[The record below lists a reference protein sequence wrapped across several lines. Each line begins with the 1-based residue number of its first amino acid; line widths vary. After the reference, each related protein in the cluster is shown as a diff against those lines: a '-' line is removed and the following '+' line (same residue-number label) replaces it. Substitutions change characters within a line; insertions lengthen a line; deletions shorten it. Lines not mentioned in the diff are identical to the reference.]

1 MTSPLSVPLS
11 PEADSSEL
19 ARRDLQARLSG
30 LGRLNNGKTDEAQK
44 EKKLREA
51 CEGFESIFI
60 QKMWQEM
67 RNTLPK
73 TNILQGREEQFW
85 QGMYDQELAKKM
97 TSAGGIGLADM
108 MYAQLSQG
116 LSSASRTSAAAAP
129 QGGMRAFVPDAS
141 PLVPRALSRS
151 AAAAEDGQA
160 SQAGSQPASP
170 SGRQPG
176 HPLGNT
182 PGMQRDAGAAAH
194 TEFVGAQSARAEA
207 AQRQPGPEGMF
218 ALPDSRQTEAQP
230 SVVEQALSVLRAQK
244 DMRYSAQQ
252 APHAP
257 LSSPGKGRTDSGLV
271 LSRQAHFEAGSK
283 LGPRGVRPPSRK
295 SIAPAEARE
304 PLAAQGAGSHV
315 RTQNLSRELHVD
327 AVGPNSKAGAGLA
340 AYHAQ
345 RDTAMPEAGLPLAGL
360 AGQAQPTAAPVPA
373 GADGEAAGR
382 GGEMSSFPP
391 LTALDLQR

>member
-194 TEFVGAQSARAEA
+194 TEFVGAQSASAEA

-218 ALPDSRQTEAQP
+218 ALPDSGQTEAQP

-244 DMRYSAQQ
+244 DMQYPAQQ
-252 APHAP
+252 APHVSLSAP
-257 LSSPGKGRTDSGLV
+257 GRGERTDPGLA

-283 LGPRGVRPPSRK
+283 LGPRGVRPPLRK
-295 SIAPAEARE
+295 SAAPAEARA

-315 RTQNLSRELHVD
+315 RTQNLNRELHVD

-345 RDTAMPEAGLPLAGL
+345 RDAPMPEAGLPLAGF
-360 AGQAQPTAAPVPA
+360 AGSAQPTAVPA